1 MIESKEVTFHCTDYD
16 DSMVTFVF
24 DAFQMDTQEMF
35 MKWVEFMNAI
45 GYNLDKAEMESMWNG
60 E

>member
-1 MIESKEVTFHCTDYD
+1 MTIRDVKFQCI
-16 DSMVTFVF
+16 DSDHDIVVFQF

-35 MKWVEFMNAI
+35 MKWVDFMNAI